1 MINNYDKGDIN
12 ICNNNIDNNFTNYD
26 NDTGG
31 DRSKITPIIISEIII
46 ILKVII
52 IMFVIDNKDIKD
64 NDDDDLYSV
73 DHDGDNNNNDI
84 FKKIYKISY
93 RDNWRRWYYE
103 RENLFILLKLLN
115 EFLRLRQK
123 Q

>member
-12 ICNNNIDNNFTNYD
+12 ICNNNIDNNFTNCD

-93 RDNWRRWYYE
+93 RDNWRR
-103 RENLFILLKLLN
+103 
-115 EFLRLRQK
+115 
-123 Q
+123 